1 MATVLRG
8 TDMDQLAEL
17 VWLLAQFQGKPNAR
31 AAILQAVAALLDAEF
46 VASFVWDK
54 SEGRSIDPLA
64 FNMESQLIEAYQK
77 HFYQVDLVTPIMRE
91 VRAPARVDCHVPRSA
106 MLKSEFYNDFLQP
119 ADMEHGLNVFFFD
132 GDRDIGDLRVW
143 RSKGSK
149 PFSEREERLLSTLQ
163 PYVQKAFSP
172 APTLSQ
178 RLSLREAEV
187 AELVAQ
193 GASDK
198 EVARRLDIAFSTVR
212 THLKNAMAKLECQNR
227 TQLARCL

>member
-17 VWLLAQFQGKPNAR
+17 VWLLAQSQGKPNAR
-31 AAILQAVAALLDAEF
+31 AAILQAVAAFLDAEF
-46 VASFVWDK
+46 VASFVW
-54 SEGRSIDPLA
+54 EERAGRSIDPQA

-77 HFYQVDLVTPIMRE
+77 HFYQVGLIAPVMRE

-149 PFSEREERLLSTLQ
+149 PFSQREERLLSTLQ
-163 PYVQKAFSP
+163 PYFQKAFSS
-172 APTLSQ
+172 APTPSQ

>member
-8 TDMDQLAEL
+8 TEMDQFAEL
-17 VWLLAQFQGKPNAR
+17 VWLLAQTQGQPNAR
-31 AAILQAVAALLDAEF
+31 AAILQAVAAFLDAEF

-64 FNMESQLIEAYQK
+64 FNIESQHIEAYQK
-77 HFYQVDLVTPIMRE
+77 HFYQVDLVTPVMRE

-132 GDRDIGDLRVW
+132 ADRDIGDLRVW
-143 RSKGSK
+143 RSKGRK
-149 PFSEREERLLSTLQ
+149 PFSQREERLLSTLQ
-163 PYVQKAFSP
+163 PYFQKAFSP
-172 APTLSQ
+172 APAPSQ

-198 EVARRLDIAFSTVR
+198 EVARRLDIAFTTVR